1 MLFYEMFGGLLES
14 ELEFPELTPTLPGT
28 PDWILRATAAAPP
41 RSSGEVLGGDDVDLG
56 VRVRAMRVSGGY
68 RLEFDDTGV
77 YEVSFDGREIRWY
90 RTPGVDEQTARTDL
104 CGRVFAIA
112 LHASGW
118 LSLHGSAV
126 SLGDRALAFL
136 SSRNTAKTSLA
147 VALANAGAEFMS
159 ADMLPV
165 TPIPSPIARPGILS
179 LNMFAK
185 AGDWLGISGD
195 DSDAGEWG
203 STFFD
208 SAVARRREKPAALD
222 VIYLL
227 ATVSQGADEVAARRT
242 RLTGAEAALSVL
254 GNAAAGSLLGK
265 RDAPALLAR
274 TIALVGQ
281 VPVYRLSLARDSA
294 RLSEI
299 VDTIFSWHDRAP
311 APTSA
316 SLEQGAPGRSQ
327 LDYTA

>member
-41 RSSGEVLGGDDVDLG
+41 RSSGETLGGDDVDFG
-56 VRVRAMRVSGGY
+56 VRVRALRVSGGY

-77 YEVSFDGREIRWY
+77 YEVSLDGREIRWY

-104 CGRVFAIA
+104 CGRVFAVA

-136 SSRNTAKTSLA
+136 SSRNTTKTSLA

-165 TPIPSPIARPGILS
+165 APIPSPIARPGILS
-179 LNMFAK
+179 LNMFAS
-185 AGDWLGISGD
+185 AVDWLGIPGD
-195 DSDAGEWG
+195 QADTDTGEWG
-203 STFFD
+203 PTFFD
-208 SAVARRREKPAALD
+208 NAVARRREKPAALD

-227 ATVSQGADEVAARRT
+227 ATVPQSADEPAARRT
-242 RLTGAEAALSVL
+242 RITGAEAALSVL
-254 GNAAAGSLLGK
+254 GNAAVGSLLGK
-265 RDAPALLAR
+265 RDAPAILAR

-281 VPVYRLSLARDSA
+281 VPVYRLALARDSA
-294 RLSEI
+294 RLGEI
-299 VDTIFSWHDRAP
+299 VDTIFSWHDRVP
-311 APTSA
+311 AA
-316 SLEQGAPGRSQ
+316 VEQGALGRS
-327 LDYTA
+327 